1 MNTENRTEAP
11 LVSVIIPAYNA
22 SRYIAEALDSVF
34 AQTFKDYETV
44 VVNDGSADTPALEQV
59 LAAYD
64 DRIVYLKQENQGVS
78 KARNTGIH
86 YARGQFIALLDSD
99 DRWEPGFLQQ
109 QVSMFQSNPNLDLVF
124 SDSILFGA
132 TPLNGRR
139 FMSVYPSSRPVTL
152 AKLLNGDA
160 TVITSC
166 VVARKTAL
174 LEAGLF
180 DETRHYSEDF
190 DLWCRMAAIGK
201 QIDFSPEPLGR
212 RRIGTG
218 VTTNGIA
225 LTTNAI
231 SVFNK
236 HRTLPGIT
244 AEHISIIDR
253 RVPEYEAVLNLHLGK
268 KYLAEKRYKEAGDCF
283 AKANVYYKRWKLRA
297 VLLLIRTL
305 PGLARWIYCNARS
318 RQAATA

>member
-1 MNTENRTEAP
+1 M
-11 LVSVIIPAYNA
+11 SVIIPAYNA
-22 SRYIAEALDSVF
+22 SRYIGEALDSVF

-201 QIDFSPEPLGR
+201 QIDFSPNPSAGVALEPESQR
-212 RRIGTG
+212 TG
-218 VTTNGIA
+218 LPLQPMPSAFSISTGHCRASQRSTSASSIA
-225 LTTNAI
+225 ECPNMKPC
-231 SVFNK
+231 S
-236 HRTLPGIT
+236 
-244 AEHISIIDR
+244 ISI
-253 RVPEYEAVLNLHLGK
+253 
-268 KYLAEKRYKEAGDCF
+268 
-283 AKANVYYKRWKLRA
+283 
-297 VLLLIRTL
+297 
-305 PGLARWIYCNARS
+305 
-318 RQAATA
+318 